1 MPKTLLSLCIAT
13 LLLSLSMNA
22 QADHHEAKSGKKPEK
37 ETGFTPLLGDDAEK
51 LWVGYNKKTWPEH
64 WKLADGVLHRAG
76 GGGDIVTVEKFE
88 NFDFRFE
95 WKISE
100 GGNSGVLYHVGLGD
114 NQPYFTG
121 MEYQILD
128 HTKHSD
134 GKSDLTSAAAL
145 YAMYPANKK
154 VVKPVGEWNTSRIVV
169 AGNRIEHWL
178 NGKKIVDAVRDGDE
192 WNRRLKAS
200 KFATWEKFA
209 KNREGHIALQ
219 DHGDLVWYRNMRIK
233 KLPAEEMKKAG

>member
-1 MPKTLLSLCIAT
+1 MPKSLVCLSAAI
-13 LLLSLSMNA
+13 LLLSSISA
-22 QADHHEAKSGKKPEK
+22 SHADHHKENDAKKPEK
-37 ETGFTPLLGDDAEK
+37 ETGFKPLLGDDAEK
-51 LWVGYNKKTWPEH
+51 LWVGYNKKTWPDH
-64 WKLADGVLHRAG
+64 WKLAEGVLHRAG
-76 GGGDIVTVEKFE
+76 GGGDIVTIDTFE
-88 NFDFRFE
+88 NFDLRFE

-128 HTKHSD
+128 HNKHSD

-145 YAMYPANKK
+145 YALYPANKK
-154 VVKPVGEWNTSRIVV
+154 VIKPVGEWNTSRIVV
-169 AGNRIEHWL
+169 DGNHIGHWL
-178 NGKKIVDAVRDGDE
+178 NGKKIVTAIRDGDE

-200 KFATWEKFA
+200 KFVTWEKFA

-219 DHGDLVWYRNMRIK
+219 DHGDEVWYRNMRIK
-233 KLPAEEMKKAG
+233 KLTAK